1 MMGRRRY
8 KKLAAILGG
17 LAVLFS
23 PTLVN
28 ARNDH
33 GTIAAKKAISA
44 KTEHC
49 SPKEKIPVRVV
60 ILTAFEIGEDQGDKA
75 GEFQAWANILPE
87 KIDFPVAP
95 RNLRFDPKTGVLAIN
110 TGMGTGQAATSV
122 MALGYDDRFDL
133 SHAYWL
139 VAAIAGVNPNA
150 SSIGSA
156 AWIGN
161 VVDSDFGYWLDPRE
175 MPSDW
180 STGWIPWD
188 KKRPYES
195 PRPDNTHN
203 LFALNKALQN
213 WAYQQT
219 AGITLPDNPVLQ
231 KIRSGYPSYP
241 AALRPP
247 EIIKGDEA
255 TGQAFWHGVLSNSHI
270 EKWVSYWTD
279 GTGHFVMT
287 GMEDSGIAR
296 AIAALSKEGRADYN
310 RVMILRT
317 GANYTL
323 QPKGSHA
330 AESLAHEENELSGM
344 QSALD
349 AAFIVGDKVV
359 NEISSHWDYYRDHIP
374 AS

>member
-1 MMGRRRY
+1 MKISRY
-8 KKLAAILGG
+8 KKLAALLGG
-17 LAVLFS
+17 LALFYA
-23 PTLVN
+23 P
-28 ARNDH
+28 AM
-33 GTIAAKKAISA
+33 AAGKSGGAVVPKKVISEKKACA
-44 KTEHC
+44 C
-49 SPKEKIPVRVV
+49 SQTKIPVRVV
-60 ILTAFEIGEDQGDKA
+60 VLTAFEIGEDQGDKA

-87 KIDFPVAP
+87 KIDFPAAP

-122 MALGYDDRFDL
+122 MALGHDDRFDL

-161 VVDSDFGYWLDPRE
+161 VVDSDFGYSIDPRE

-180 STGWIPWD
+180 STGSIPWD
-188 KKRPYES
+188 KKRPYET
-195 PRPDNTHN
+195 PRPDNSHN
-203 LFALNKALQN
+203 LFALNKGLQN

-219 AGITLPDNPVLQ
+219 AQITLPDNPTLQ
-231 KIRSGYPSYP
+231 KIRSGYPAYKT
-241 AALRPP
+241 ALRPP
-247 EIIKGDEA
+247 EIVKGDEA

-279 GTGHFVMT
+279 GSGHFVMT

-296 AIAALSKEGRADYN
+296 AIAVLSKEGRADYN
-310 RVMILRT
+310 RVMMLRT
-317 GANYTL
+317 GANYTF
-323 QPKGSHA
+323 QPSGSNA
-330 AESLAHEENELSGM
+330 AASLAHEGSELSGM

-349 AAFIVGDKVV
+349 AAFTVGDKVV
-359 NEISSHWDYYRDHIP
+359 SEISSHWDRYRDHIP